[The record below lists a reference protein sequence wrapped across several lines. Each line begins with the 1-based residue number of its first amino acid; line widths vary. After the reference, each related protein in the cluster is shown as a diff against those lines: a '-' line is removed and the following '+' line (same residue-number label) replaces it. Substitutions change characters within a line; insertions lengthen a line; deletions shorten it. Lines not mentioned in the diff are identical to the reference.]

1 MFQQYGFKY
10 YIVYCI
16 VAIVASKFYFI
27 EKLLT
32 YHLQN
37 PLRYLGVIGI
47 FHRCVSSVFITYVGI
62 LRIVLFYPGVICII
76 CVLLYALQRDIY
88 LIWSKFRHVVKR
100 NFCYHTSVMYIQ
112 SNKYYA
118 ILYFTGIIYNFIK
131 VFCSIPNYILDILY
145 TVKGYKYSN

>member
-16 VAIVASKFYFI
+16 VAIVASKVYFI

-32 YHLQN
+32 YYLQN

-62 LRIVLFYPGVICII
+62 LRSRFLPRG
-76 CVLLYALQRDIY
+76 
-88 LIWSKFRHVVKR
+88 
-100 NFCYHTSVMYIQ
+100 
-112 SNKYYA
+112 
-118 ILYFTGIIYNFIK
+118 ILYDLRFVRPFNATFISLC
-131 VFCSIPNYILDILY
+131 VDSV
-145 TVKGYKYSN
+145 T